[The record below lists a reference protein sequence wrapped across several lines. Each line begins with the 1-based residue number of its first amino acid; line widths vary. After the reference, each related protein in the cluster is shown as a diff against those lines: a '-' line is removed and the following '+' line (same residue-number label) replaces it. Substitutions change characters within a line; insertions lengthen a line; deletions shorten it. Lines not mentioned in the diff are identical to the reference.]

1 MKPFQFKQFSVQQ
14 SNAALKVG
22 TDAMILG
29 ALCFWENPQ
38 HLLDIGTGTGVLS
51 LMAAQ
56 RFPFQTITAIDISE
70 QAILDAQVNF
80 QRATFPSAFAALQTS
95 IQDFACKKQFDA
107 IICNPPYFENSS
119 KNEQEELVLARHT
132 DALPF
137 SILLKRIN
145 ELLTTNG
152 KTWLIFPADYLTSFE
167 EKLANTDL
175 FVTHEIQL
183 FGKPGKLIRTI
194 VALEKSKSNRQLNS
208 LTIRN
213 EDGSYSDAYKKL
225 TLDFHDRVL

>member
-1 MKPFQFKQFSVQQ
+1 MKPFQFKHFSVQQ

-29 ALCFWENPQ
+29 ALCDWENPQ

-70 QAILDAQVNF
+70 QALIDARTNF
-80 QRATFPSAFAALQTS
+80 QNAPFDAEFAAIQTS
-95 IQDFACKKQFDA
+95 LQDFACKKQFDA

-119 KNEQEELVLARHT
+119 KNEQEELVIARHT

-145 ELLTTNG
+145 ELLTNNG
-152 KTWLIFPADYLTSFE
+152 KAWLIFPADYLKAFE
-167 EKLANTDL
+167 EKLTTTPL
-175 FVTHEIQL
+175 HITHEIKIM
-183 FGKPGKLIRTI
+183 GKPLKLKRSI
-194 VALEKSKSNRQLNS
+194 VCLEKNNNDRSISYF
-208 LTIRN
+208 TIRN
-213 EDGSYSDAYKKL
+213 EDGTYSEAYKAL
-225 TLDFHDRVL
+225 TIDFHDRIL